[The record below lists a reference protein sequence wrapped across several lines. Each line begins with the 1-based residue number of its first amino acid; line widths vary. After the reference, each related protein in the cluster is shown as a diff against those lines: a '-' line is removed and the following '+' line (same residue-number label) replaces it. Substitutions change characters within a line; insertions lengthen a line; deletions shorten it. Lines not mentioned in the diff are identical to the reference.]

1 MRGKKWIALALAVAI
16 AGTGTGFLAHAMTK
30 KQEVVMTK
38 MAKVSEKEAPSVKE
52 EKKEE
57 ETASYPVQTI
67 APDSKRDIKKTKAD
81 MSAEEAAH
89 AAVQKA
95 REVFG
100 ELEVKKVIDLDLG
113 RYSAREYIVNGEK
126 VKGRGDYD
134 VRAYS
139 GIILCKGDVAYR
151 FIIDSITGENM
162 YWMEKHTNYME
173 KGYGKRKHDEEM
185 TERIQNNETKYYGAA
200 KLFFEEHLQQ
210 KEQVGSHVDFE
221 LLPGGTAGTVKG
233 IQWERHIACVLC
245 RVGNVEYFI
254 RLDPESAEVLG
265 WEMGIVNK
273 IN

>member
-1 MRGKKWIALALAVAI
+1 MRAKKWIALALAVAI

-30 KQEVVMTK
+30 KQEVAMTN
-38 MAKVSEKEAPSVKE
+38 MAKVSEKEAPSAKE

-57 ETASYPVQTI
+57 KEADYPVQTI
-67 APDSKRDIKKTKAD
+67 APAHKNDIKKTKAD

-113 RYSAREYIVNGEK
+113 RYSAGKYIIKDEK

-139 GIILCKGDVAYR
+139 GIILCKGDVAYG
-151 FIIDSITGENM
+151 FVIDSITGENM

-173 KGYGKRKHDEEM
+173 KGYGNPKHDDEM
-185 TERIQNNETKYYGAA
+185 IERIQNNETKYYSAA
-200 KLFFEEHLQQ
+200 KLLFKEHLRQ
-210 KEQVGSHVDFE
+210 KEQVGAPVDFE
-221 LLPGGTAGTVKG
+221 LLPGGTAGDVKG
-233 IQWERHIACVLC
+233 IHWERHVACVLC
-245 RVGNVEYFI
+245 RVDNLEYFI

-265 WEMGIVNK
+265 WELGIVK
-273 IN
+273 